1 MMHWPYWIVSV
12 YWLFLIGKIE
22 AIFAEKRNKK
32 IDEYWDKKRDE
43 QRQKFINYVTGRD
56 YD

>member
-1 MMHWPYWIVSV
+1 MHWPYWIVSV